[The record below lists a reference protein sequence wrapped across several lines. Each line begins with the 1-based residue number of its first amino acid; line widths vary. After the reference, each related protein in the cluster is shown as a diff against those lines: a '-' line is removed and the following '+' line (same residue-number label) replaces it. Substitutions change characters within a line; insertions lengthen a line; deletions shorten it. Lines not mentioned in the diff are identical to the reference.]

1 MGRIKHCAIFLA
13 VLLGVV
19 TMVACNK
26 AAETGNCSKRG
37 DI

>member
-13 VLLGVV
+13 VLLGV
-19 TMVACNK
+19 TIVACNK